1 MVSFCPPLFKVT
13 NHILQ
18 PDGAAILE
26 RFFKLVGLVL
36 SIRANSHS
44 DQHGGYHYGNGNM
57 FYDFGV
63 HSGILKKRKNKV
75 NNYLHKIKNIL
86 T

>member
-1 MVSFCPPLFKVT
+1 
-13 NHILQ
+13 LQ

-26 RFFKLVGLVL
+26 RFFKLVGSVSLVGAK
-36 SIRANSHS
+36 SYS

-63 HSGILKKRKNKV
+63 HSGILHKV
-75 NNYLHKIKNIL
+75 I
-86 T
+86 